1 MQWNEAIVVIGRC
14 KRVWTA
20 SAARAVERGV
30 LPWIC
35 SENPVPKAETTPLKR
50 YTRRAWDARDPE
62 SLLQCLFGQNLSVT
76 RLRRI
81 AASCPPASP
90 APPLSPLR
98 GASRDSHDLPERTTI
113 GLSAFCRC
121 GHDKDPQAPLKRP
134 IG

>member
-62 SLLQCLFGQNLSVT
+62 SLLQCQNMSFIAILYGGH
-76 RLRRI
+76 LRI
-81 AASCPPASP
+81 
-90 APPLSPLR
+90 
-98 GASRDSHDLPERTTI
+98 DSTVSHTLHCKYRCTCVHVDRACRKLTQEERMHP
-113 GLSAFCRC
+113 S
-121 GHDKDPQAPLKRP
+121 
-134 IG
+134 